1 MAKIEG
7 NMLRGHLETMVLAV
21 LERGDAHGFEIMQR
35 LDEKGR
41 GALHLKEGTLYPTLY
56 RLEHAGCVKARWDED
71 TKKSKGPRRRIYKL
85 TKKGTRELGKRREA
99 WHEFVAIVG
108 PMVEA

>member
-7 NMLRGHLETMVLAV
+7 NMLRGHLESMVLTV

-56 RLEHAGCVKARWDED
+56 RLENGSFPPSR
-71 TKKSKGPRRRIYKL
+71 
-85 TKKGTRELGKRREA
+85 
-99 WHEFVAIVG
+99 
-108 PMVEA
+108 